1 VVEALNLEE
10 VVELIRG
17 ALGDLVK
24 EITVR
29 KGYVEVV
36 VNPGDVVTAATKLKE
51 LGFDHVKSVTAV
63 DYPEESKI
71 RVTYHVSSYLRD
83 DLARVMVGLS
93 VDLSREN
100 PVMDSLVGVWR
111 SSEFQEREV
120 YEFFGVV
127 FKGHPDLRP
136 LLLIP
141 ELAEKRVL
149 RKDFIVREESI
160 YEGVPHRY
168 Q

>member
-1 VVEALNLEE
+1 MKLEE
-10 VVELIRG
+10 AVELLKQV
-17 ALGDLVK
+17 LGGLAE
-24 EITVR
+24 EIVVR
-29 KGYVEVV
+29 KGFIEVV
-36 VNPGDVVTAATKLKE
+36 VNPANAILSASKLKE

-63 DYPEESKI
+63 DYPKESKI

-83 DLARVMVGLS
+83 DLAKVIVGLS
-93 VDLSREN
+93 IDLPRDN
-100 PVMDSLVGVWR
+100 PVMDSLVSVWR
-111 SSEFQEREV
+111 SAEFQEREV

-127 FKGHPDLRP
+127 FRGHPDLRP

-141 ELAEKRVL
+141 ELAEKKVL

>member
-10 VVELIRG
+10 VIELIRG

-63 DYPEESKI
+63 DYPKESKI

-83 DLARVMVGLS
+83 DLARVIVGLS